1 MRAIFL
7 GALFLS
13 ALVWMFDCGKDT
25 PRPSDRL
32 RVVASIT
39 ILEDFVRAVGGDKV
53 GVRSLITGLE
63 NPHTYEPKVS
73 DVQAVAEADI
83 FVKVGLGIE
92 EWAEKL
98 VANAG
103 NERLLVL
110 VASEGIEVLERGKN
124 AHGGNPHVW
133 MDPRNAKVMVGHIRD
148 ALSKLRPEEAGY
160 FRSRT
165 ETYTA
170 RLNTMMSEVG
180 KRFRTLR
187 RTNTVRGRKVVTY
200 APAFPYLLRWLEVEE
215 TERIMTVP
223 GMEPSARRISEVIDR
238 MKAERIGVILTMP
251 QYSGKVPEMIAG
263 ETGAKVVRITPLLG
277 ALPGTETYLDMI
289 RTDAERIAASLWP
302 SAEGL

>member
-1 MRAIFL
+1 MKRTAAIFF
-7 GALFLS
+7 GFLFLS
-13 ALVWMFDCGKDT
+13 LLVWLFDCGKDT

-39 ILEDFVRAVGGDKV
+39 VLEDFVRAVGGDKV

-73 DVQAVAEADI
+73 DVQAVAEADL
-83 FVKVGLGIE
+83 FVEVDLGLE

-103 NERLLVL
+103 NDRLVVL
-110 VASEGIEVLERGKN
+110 VVSEGIEVLERGEN
-124 AHGGNPHVW
+124 THGGNPHIW
-133 MDPRNAKVMVGHIRD
+133 MDPRNAKVMVGHIRE
-148 ALSKLRPEEAGY
+148 ALSKLRPKEAGY

-165 ETYTA
+165 EAYMA
-170 RLNTMMSEVG
+170 RMDTLMAEVG
-180 KRFRTLR
+180 KRLRTLG
-187 RTNTVRGRKVVTY
+187 RGKVVTY

-215 TERIMTVP
+215 AERIMTVP
-223 GMEPSARRISEVIDR
+223 GMEPSAKRISEVIDR
-238 MKAERIGVILTMP
+238 MKAEQIGVILTMP
-251 QYSGKVPEMIAG
+251 QYSGKVPETIAE

-289 RTDAERIAASLWP
+289 RTDAERIAASL
-302 SAEGL
+302 